1 MAVFYYN
8 AIDEDGNKET
18 GEMEAESADAVR
30 NSLLSKGFLPLKVKK
45 KLGILKA
52 LLPDFQEVTTQIK
65 LRDLILFTKQ
75 FRTMKKAGV
84 PLMDIFHTLEDQTQN
99 INMKK
104 IINSISKDVLDRG
117 LSLYGAFQKY
127 PRAFSSLYCSVI
139 QAGEASGRLHDVLQH
154 IIDILEHEQ
163 KITSEIK
170 AVLRY
175 PAIVLIFLVIA
186 FFVLLIVVLPKF
198 LHIFKMRGINIPLP
212 TQICVFMYTFICS
225 YWYILLG
232 ISILSFIIFLIYLK
246 TENGKYIRDL
256 ILLKLPLFGD
266 LIIKN
271 SMARF
276 ASIFSILQYA
286 GVSAPESMTI
296 LSGTIGNR
304 VIAMEF
310 ENMKKKIEVG
320 GNIADQLRSSA
331 YFPAMVTNMVA
342 IGEKTENLD
351 TILKDVSEHYISE
364 MEYSIKEIMDFLNP
378 FLTISMAVVVGF
390 FALAIFLPMWD
401 MTKIVR

>member
-1 MAVFYYN
+1 MAIFYYN
-8 AIDEDGNKET
+8 AIDEDGNSQT
-18 GEMEAESADAVR
+18 GEMEAESANAVR
-30 NSLLSKGFLPLKVKK
+30 DSLLLKGFLPLKVKRK
-45 KLGILKA
+45 AGFLNA
-52 LLPDFQEVTTQIK
+52 LLPDFQKVATQIK

-84 PLMDIFHTLEDQTQN
+84 PLMDIFHTLEDQAQN
-99 INMKK
+99 ISMKK
-104 IINSISKDVLDRG
+104 IINSISKDLQDGG
-117 LSLYGAFQKY
+117 LSLYSAFQKY
-127 PRAFSSLYCSVI
+127 PQAFSQLYCSVI
-139 QAGEASGRLHDVLQH
+139 QAGETSGRLNDVLQH
-154 IIDILEHEQ
+154 IIDILEYEQ

-175 PAIVLIFLVIA
+175 PAIVLVFLVIA

-198 LHIFKMRGINIPLP
+198 LHIFKMRGIKIPLP
-212 TQICVFMYTFICS
+212 TQICVFMYTFICT
-225 YWYILLG
+225 YWYILFG
-232 ISILSFIIFLIYLK
+232 VIILSFIIFLIYLK
-246 TENGKYIRDL
+246 TENGKYIKDL

-271 SMARF
+271 AMARF
-276 ASIFSILQYA
+276 ASIFSILQYS

-296 LSGTIGNR
+296 LSGTIGNK

-310 ENMKKKIEVG
+310 ANMKKKIEVG
-320 GNIADQLRSSA
+320 GNIADQLRASE

-351 TILKDVSEHYISE
+351 TILKDVAEHYISE